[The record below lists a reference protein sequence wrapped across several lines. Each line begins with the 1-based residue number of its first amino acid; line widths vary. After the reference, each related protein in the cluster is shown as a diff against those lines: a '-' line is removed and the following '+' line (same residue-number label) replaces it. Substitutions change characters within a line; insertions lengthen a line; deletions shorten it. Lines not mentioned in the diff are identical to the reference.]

1 MHVIPNGFTLFQEDL
16 EYVARHLDDDW
27 GRLRGAHLFVTG
39 GTGFFGIWLL
49 ESLLWANET
58 RGLGMRMT
66 VLSRSPERFLAERAP
81 HLRGRT
87 GLAFVTGNLTDFA
100 FPAAPCSH
108 ILHAASETNL
118 EQTSDWPQRHL
129 NAALD
134 GTRRLIDMAS
144 QHRSEA
150 LLITTSGAVYSLM
163 DSIVDDRCVEGPAGL
178 ADYASERIVYGQS
191 KRMMEI
197 MTSVAAQ
204 QVGFR
209 ALIARCFA
217 FVGPYLPL
225 EANYAIG
232 NFLRDALAGR
242 SVVVGGDGTPL
253 RSYLYAADL
262 AVWLLRIL
270 VRGRSGVPYNVG
282 GEQALSIGELAH
294 TVARVA
300 GGNSS
305 VTIKGTPVPG
315 AKPSAYLPSIA
326 RARQELGL
334 DVGVPIDDAVART
347 LAWHRSRGVDR

>member
-1 MHVIPNGFTLFQEDL
+1 MYVIPNGFTLFQEDL
-16 EYVARHLDDDW
+16 EHVARQLDGDW
-27 GRLRGAHLFVTG
+27 DGLRGAHLFITG

-49 ESLLWANET
+49 ESLLWANES
-58 RGLGMRMT
+58 RGLGMRVT

-81 HLRGRT
+81 HLRGRS
-87 GLAFVTGNLTDFA
+87 GLAFVAGGLTDFP
-100 FPAAPCSH
+100 FPTAPCSH
-108 ILHAASETNL
+108 IIHAASETNVD
-118 EQTSDWPQRHL
+118 QSSDWAQRHL

-134 GTRRLIDMAS
+134 GTRRLIDMVDK
-144 QHRSEA
+144 HHSEA
-150 LLITTSGAVYSLM
+150 LLITTSGAVYSPM
-163 DSIVDDRCVEGPAGL
+163 DSVVGDRCVEGPAGV
-178 ADYASERIVYGQS
+178 ADYASERVVYGQS

-204 QVGFR
+204 QSGFR

-242 SVVVGGDGTPL
+242 DVIVGGDGTPL

-270 VRGRSGVPYNVG
+270 VRGRTGVPYNVG
-282 GEQALSIGELAH
+282 GEQALSIGELAR

-300 GGNSS
+300 ESGSD
-305 VTIKGTPVPG
+305 VQIKGTPVAG
-315 AKPSAYLPSIA
+315 ARPSAYLPSIA
-326 RARQELGL
+326 RAREELGL
-334 DVGVPIDDAVART
+334 DVAVPIDDAIART
-347 LAWHRSRGVDR
+347 LAWHRSREAGK